1 VKVLYLKNDNTSFA
15 EADPSTIG
23 VTYLGSGIYNVTFSA
38 SNYTSP
44 ARIKMIL
51 RDGRGIVVAAITK
64 GGVLISDVEDEV
76 GPITTNVLA
85 NPNPCPKQSTTK
97 LTATVDDTLTGT
109 NIIFSAEYLINNK
122 ITNTTVSE
130 GYMTLSDGY
139 PDSPKESFK
148 ADISGLAPGNYT
160 IYVHGMDAVGNWGSF
175 SSIVLQVKDEIIDKK
190 MHISDIRVRAIRS
203 RWWSQIHGEAI
214 VTVVDTNGQPVT
226 GAMVYGHW
234 SGSARRVSNWPT
246 GTDGKVTF
254 TSEDVFYWG
263 GWFGGRLTFTFT
275 ADNIVKSGWT
285 YDKSANVETSDTAYY
300 P

>member
-1 VKVLYLKNDNTSFA
+1 
-15 EADPSTIG
+15 
-23 VTYLGSGIYNVTFSA
+23 
-38 SNYTSP
+38 
-44 ARIKMIL
+44 
-51 RDGRGIVVAAITK
+51 
-64 GGVLISDVEDEV
+64 
-76 GPITTNVLA
+76 
-85 NPNPCPKQSTTK
+85 
-97 LTATVDDTLTGT
+97 LTGT

-139 PDSPKESFK
+139 PDSPIESFK

-203 RWWSQIHGEAI
+203 WWWSLIHGEAT
-214 VTVVDTNGQPVT
+214 VTVVDTNGQPVI

-234 SGSARRVSNWPT
+234 SGSAHRISNFQT
-246 GTDGKVTF
+246 GIDGKVTF

-275 ADNIVKSGWT
+275 VDNIIKSGWT
-285 YDKSANVETSDTAYY
+285 YDKSANVETSDTVYY